1 MRVKTL
7 MMIGAVALFSIS
19 ALADDGHK
27 NNNGNNGNSSFDS
40 SVIGSMP
47 ALVIGGVNSGGVPWV
62 VGAGEASISPN
73 GRVHVEVHGLLI
85 AAPAPAN
92 LVGTTG
98 PVTMVGATLVCGGTG
113 GSPVAVPDISVTPSP
128 LSSMGNAQIDQVLTL
143 PPMCFGP
150 VVLVRVFNSSAALG
164 SQLGV
169 FIAATGLTPN
179 AAQNQNQNQNDND
192 HGDGGRGY

>member
-27 NNNGNNGNSSFDS
+27 NNNGNNGNNGNSSFDS

-85 AAPAPAN
+85 AAPATAA
-92 LVGTTG
+92 GTTG

-113 GSPVAVPDISVTPSP
+113 GSPVAVADLSVTPSP

-179 AAQNQNQNQNDND
+179 AAQNQNQND